1 MPDAFIRGYLRTYAR
16 AVEQDEEEIIALYSQ
31 AKGTT
36 LVSNHYVP
44 SADAPPVRGSIMGN
58 KLIWFA
64 FIGALIVIVIMV
76 YGWLV
81 YINSSADENG
91 ETNNIIPATESG
103 VAVETEPS
111 QPDLS
116 AAEIDVSTDAQEINK
131 QQSDIEEKTVAI
143 PSGFIDSPV
152 LTDAELEF
160 SFIDDCWVQV
170 TDSNNEVLAVGL
182 KAAGRRF
189 IVKGVPPIQIVLGK
203 PRAVNIQFNNESI
216 DLSIYPASQTARFSL
231 GEAILEQ

>member
-1 MPDAFIRGYLRTYAR
+1 
-16 AVEQDEEEIIALYSQ
+16 
-31 AKGTT
+31 
-36 LVSNHYVP
+36 
-44 SADAPPVRGSIMGN
+44 MGN